1 MDEGGCALCGR
12 PCDRPH
18 AVQRI
23 RFGDGSPIVGVTEP
37 AETRAET
44 TIVQSGA
51 SATHSFASLHESEY
65 AMPQDEQEEQTD
77 PCETQIIE
85 TPAHTA
91 RKPWMDYRAVTDT
104 SSVQYELLSRS
115 WHADNGL
122 LYVDGCLCVAL
133 GSKWGEVGTRY
144 TFRMSTGDEIPV
156 IKCDEKQDIHTAGGE
171 GWTGEDGHLIEM
183 IVDTDCLDEEAMLM
197 GDCDCL
203 VPGTVEV
210 YSKQ

>member
-1 MDEGGCALCGR
+1 M
-12 PCDRPH
+12 
-18 AVQRI
+18 
-23 RFGDGSPIVGVTEP
+23 
-37 AETRAET
+37 
-44 TIVQSGA
+44 
-51 SATHSFASLHESEY
+51 
-65 AMPQDEQEEQTD
+65 
-77 PCETQIIE
+77 IE

-104 SSVQYELLSRS
+104 SSVQYELLSRA
-115 WHADNGL
+115 WHADSGL

-133 GSKWGEVGTRY
+133 GSRWGSVGSRY
-144 TFRMSTGDEIPV
+144 LFTMSTGEEVPV

-203 VPGTVEV
+203 VPGTVEG